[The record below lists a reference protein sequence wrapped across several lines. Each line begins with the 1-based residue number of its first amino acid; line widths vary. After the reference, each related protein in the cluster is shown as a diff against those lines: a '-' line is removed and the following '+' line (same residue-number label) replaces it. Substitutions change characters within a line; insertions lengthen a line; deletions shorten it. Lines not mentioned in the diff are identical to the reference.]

1 MAAETPQ
8 DASSYIQH
16 HLTFF
21 AEPIKEQGGF
31 WTLHYDTIITSSSSA
46 TASAIV
52 CFCCRLTKNL
62 MCRLIEPCS
71 SMIRKRSPGNC
82 RSRSLVSSSS
92 VRPCA
97 LTTPASAVYERS
109 GLGMSTRT

>member
-31 WTLHYDTIITSSSSA
+31 WTLHYDTIITSV
-46 TASAIV
+46 ILGV
-52 CFCCRLTKNL
+52 LVLGFLWL
-62 MCRLIEPCS
+62 V
-71 SMIRKRSPGNC
+71 IRK
-82 RSRSLVSSSS
+82 
-92 VRPCA
+92 A
-97 LTTPASAVYERS
+97 T
-109 GLGMSTRT
+109 